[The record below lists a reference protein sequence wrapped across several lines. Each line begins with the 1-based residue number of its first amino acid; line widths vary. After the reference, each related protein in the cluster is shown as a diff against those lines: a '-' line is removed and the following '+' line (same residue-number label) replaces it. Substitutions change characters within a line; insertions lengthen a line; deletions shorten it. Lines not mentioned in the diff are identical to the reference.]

1 MTDEDVKKL
10 CDCLSKNTTF
20 VGELNL
26 CSNSL
31 TDLSGLYIANAMK
44 TFKGLKC
51 LNLAKNNLHS
61 KTAQYIGEVLINNP
75 EYDIEELNFKGNQLE
90 EYGLRRLIA
99 ATVANPHIKKLKL
112 GIISDFGLDLLTTD
126 LLNTSLVK
134 LEFEED
140 ADHPFSERVRDRF
153 VDAFKQ
159 GIENAEDF
167 TIEKIE

>member
-1 MTDEDVKKL
+1 
-10 CDCLSKNTTF
+10 
-20 VGELNL
+20 
-26 CSNSL
+26 
-31 TDLSGLYIANAMK
+31 MK